1 MPYYL
6 TTRHFWLLKLC
17 QAPTKDVVLVGN
29 SRVYLGLSP
38 LHMAKTCGNPS
49 IFNFGFVACSL
60 NRRYL
65 EHAASLLDP
74 NSPNP
79 TLVLGLCPHL
89 LFKPGGNNGYNF
101 WASQELPER
110 RNLLRQ
116 IWRDNFS
123 GKAFIKTNAR
133 NLLNLSRGLPLN
145 LYYADG
151 WEASL
156 PVRKPSDRYIRV
168 GARLAQNKQVNPRM
182 VDELLEVTSE
192 FHQRGITVL
201 AYRPPSAAHLCEL
214 EENSSG
220 LDFEDFVQ
228 RFQQAGGRW
237 LHIDPRAIRPMT
249 AHIWTSATQ
258 HACHRKSAKFYQDI
272 IVK

>member
-1 MPYYL
+1 MPYCL
-6 TTRHFWLLKLC
+6 TTKHFWLLKLC
-17 QAPTKDVVLVGN
+17 QPPTKDVVLVGN

-38 LHMAKTCGNPS
+38 LHMAKACVS
-49 IFNFGFVACSL
+49 ADIFNFGFVACSL

-65 EHAASLLDP
+65 EHAAGLLDP
-74 NSPNP
+74 ASPNP

-89 LFKPGGNNGYNF
+89 LVKPGGNNGYDF
-101 WASQELPER
+101 WASQEIPER
-110 RNLLRQ
+110 RSLLRQ

-123 GKAFIKTNAR
+123 GKALIKTSAR

-156 PVRKPSDRYIRV
+156 PVRKPSGRYVKV
-168 GARLAQNKQVNPRM
+168 GARLVQNKQVNPRM
-182 VDELLEVTSE
+182 VDDLLEVTSE

-214 EENSSG
+214 EENYSG
-220 LDFEDFVQ
+220 LDFDDFAR
-228 RFQQAGGRW
+228 RFRQAGGQW
-237 LHIDPRAIRPMT
+237 LHINPRDYQT
-249 AHIWTSATQ
+249 YDGAHLDFRNAARLSQEIGKALSIYN
-258 HACHRKSAKFYQDI
+258 H
-272 IVK
+272 